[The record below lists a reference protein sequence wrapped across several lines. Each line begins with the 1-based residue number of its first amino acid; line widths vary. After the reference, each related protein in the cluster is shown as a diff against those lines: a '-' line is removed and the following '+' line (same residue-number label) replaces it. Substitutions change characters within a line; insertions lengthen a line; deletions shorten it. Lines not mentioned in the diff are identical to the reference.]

1 MDVILKKNKNFY
13 TLSKDTQTNILINYI
28 EESADKYF
36 YNENIKILYNILAMA
51 LSSGITLYT
60 LNKFF

>member
-13 TLSKDTQTNILINYI
+13 TLSKDTQANILINYI

-36 YNENIKILYNILAMA
+36 YNENIKILYNILAMT